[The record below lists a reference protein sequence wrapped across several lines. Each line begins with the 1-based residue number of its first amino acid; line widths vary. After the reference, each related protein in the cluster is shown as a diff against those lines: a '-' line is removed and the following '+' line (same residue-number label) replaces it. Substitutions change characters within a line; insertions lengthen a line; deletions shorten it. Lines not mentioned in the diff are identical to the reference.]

1 MTLRRVPSRW
11 FVLPL
16 LAVLIVPQGLFAQQP
31 DKLAALTQSLAANA
45 TLQKQYKWVETTVIS
60 MKGEEKSRI
69 QKQCFYGP
77 DGKVQKQQL
86 SAPPEPAEAP
96 GGMKGKIAEKKKA
109 EITAAMK
116 EAAALVQS
124 YVPPDP
130 QRIQAV
136 KTAGG
141 LSISPTG
148 PNSTRLDLRSYV
160 KKGDTLSLGVDTALN
175 ALLTVSVQS
184 YLESEKDAVTL
195 DVTFA
200 RLRDGLSYPGNVVLN
215 VPGQKIQVVIQNSG
229 HQRVTP
235 AAPAAAPTG
244 AAKPAAAPAKP
255 SASEAALDTLTGP
268 IALYPDALVAQVLEG
283 SKDVAAVQKF
293 AGWLK
298 TNSALKGTEL
308 QDAAQKAGFAAPY
321 IALAPF
327 PQVVQMMV
335 EKPDWTR
342 QLGAAFTSD
351 EQAVYQS
358 IQRLRAA
365 AMALGNLKTTPQQE
379 VVTEA
384 SSTGQTIILVQ
395 PANPQVVYVP
405 VYNTQVVYVQPA
417 PPPPPPSSAN
427 VAGAA
432 LVGFTV
438 GIIIGASSNHYYYGP
453 YAWHGGG
460 AAYHYAYER
469 REDYVDHRQDVYN
482 DRQDYRQDNAP
493 QRQQTAQA
501 NQDQRQSTAQ
511 ANQSQRQTTAQST
524 SQANQAERQSTA
536 QANQS
541 QRQSTA
547 QSTSQ
552 ANQAERQSAAQAK
565 QAERPT
571 APTTGGGQTPSQ
583 GQRPTAGTAPGT
595 GSGQTASQ
603 RQSTAQAS
611 QAERQSTAQGNQ
623 ASRQSTAQSSRA
635 AGSGG
640 GYQSGGAAKAQSAR
654 GSSSRASS
662 RSGGS
667 SRRR

>member
-16 LAVLIVPQGLFAQQP
+16 LVVLIVPQGLLAQQ
-31 DKLAALTQSLAANA
+31 DKVAALKKSLAANA
-45 TLQKQYKWVETTVIS
+45 KLQKQYRWVETTVVS
-60 MKGEEKSRI
+60 MKGEEKSRV

-86 SAPPEPAEAP
+86 TAPPPEEQAP
-96 GGMKGKIAEKKKA
+96 GGLKGKIVAKKKA
-109 EITAAMK
+109 EISAVMK
-116 EAAALVQS
+116 QAVALVQS

-130 QRIQAV
+130 QRIQAT
-136 KTAGG
+136 KAAGN
-141 LSISPTG
+141 LAMSPTG
-148 PNSTRLDLRSYV
+148 PDSMRLDLRNYV
-160 KKGDTLSLGVDTALN
+160 KSGDTFSLGLDTARY
-175 ALLTVSVQS
+175 ALQTVSVKS
-184 YLESEKDAVTL
+184 YLESKKDAVTL

-215 VPGQKIQVVIQNSG
+215 VPGQNIQVVVQNSG
-229 HQRVTP
+229 YQRVTP
-235 AAPAAAPTG
+235 APPAAPPAG
-244 AAKPAAAPAKP
+244 AAKPAAAPAPAKP
-255 SASEAALDTLTGP
+255 SASDAALDTLTGP
-268 IALYPDALVAQVLEG
+268 IALYPDALVAQILEA

-298 TNSALKGTEL
+298 TNSALKGTAL

-379 VVTEA
+379 VVTDT

-405 VYNTQVVYVQPA
+405 VYNTQTVYVQQA
-417 PPPPPPSSAN
+417 PPPPAPSASSSD
-427 VAGAA
+427 VAAAA

-469 REDYVDHRQDVYN
+469 REDYVDHRQDVYDDRQDFRQDSYEN
-482 DRQDYRQDNAP
+482 RQDYRQDNAP
-493 QRQQTAQA
+493 QNQAQRQSTAQTNQSQRQTAASSPTAQANQAARQSTAQTNQSARQTTASTGSGGSGQTAQA
-501 NQDQRQSTAQ
+501 NQ
-511 ANQSQRQTTAQST
+511 AN
-524 SQANQAERQSTA
+524 
-536 QANQS
+536 
-541 QRQSTA
+541 
-547 QSTSQ
+547 
-552 ANQAERQSAAQAK
+552 
-565 QAERPT
+565 
-571 APTTGGGQTPSQ
+571 
-583 GQRPTAGTAPGT
+583 
-595 GSGQTASQ
+595 
-603 RQSTAQAS
+603 
-611 QAERQSTAQGNQ
+611 
-623 ASRQSTAQSSRA
+623 RQSTAQSSQSSRRSTA
-635 AGSGG
+635 STS
-640 GYQSGGAAKAQSAR
+640 GYQSGGSAKAQSAR

>member
-1 MTLRRVPSRW
+1 MTLRRVPSRG

-16 LAVLIVPQGLFAQQP
+16 LVVLIVPQGLFAQQ
-31 DKLAALTQSLAANA
+31 DKVAALKQSLSANQK
-45 TLQKQYKWVETTVIS
+45 LQQQYRWVETTVIS

-86 SAPPEPAEAP
+86 TAPPEQAAP
-96 GGMKGKIAEKKKA
+96 GGVKGKIVAKKKE
-109 EITAAMK
+109 EISAVMK
-116 EAAALVQS
+116 QAAALVQS

-130 QRIQAV
+130 QRIQAA
-136 KTAGG
+136 KAAGN
-141 LSISPTG
+141 LAMSPTG
-148 PNSTRLDLRSYV
+148 PDSLRLDLRNYV
-160 KKGDTLSLGVDTALN
+160 KSGDTLSLGLDTARN
-175 ALLTVSVQS
+175 ALQTVSVKS

-215 VPGQKIQVVIQNSG
+215 VPEQKIQVVVQNSNY
-229 HQRVTP
+229 QRVTP
-235 AAPAAAPTG
+235 AAPAAPPTG
-244 AAKPAAAPAKP
+244 AARPAAAPAPAKP
-255 SASEAALDTLTGP
+255 SASDAALDTLTGP
-268 IALYPDALVAQVLEG
+268 IALYPDALVAQILEA
-283 SKDVAAVQKF
+283 SKDVTAVQKF

-298 TNSALKGTEL
+298 SNSALKGTEL

-327 PQVVQMMV
+327 PQVVQMLV
-335 EKPDWTR
+335 EKPDWTK

-365 AMALGNLKTTPQQE
+365 AMALGNLKTTPQQA
-379 VVTEA
+379 VVTDT

-405 VYNTQVVYVQPA
+405 VYNTQTVYVQQA
-417 PPPPPPSSAN
+417 PPPSSSSSDA
-427 VAGAA
+427 AAAA

-469 REDYVDHRQDVYN
+469 REDYVDHRQDVYDDRQDFRQDSSEN
-482 DRQDYRQDNAP
+482 RQDYRQDNAP
-493 QRQQTAQA
+493 QNQA
-501 NQDQRQSTAQ
+501 QRQSAAQ
-511 ANQSQRQTTAQST
+511 SNQSQRQTAASSPTA
-524 SQANQAERQSTA
+524 QANQAARQSTA
-536 QANQS
+536 QTNQS
-541 QRQSTA
+541 ARQTTA
-547 QSTSQ
+547 STS
-552 ANQAERQSAAQAK
+552 
-565 QAERPT
+565 
-571 APTTGGGQTPSQ
+571 
-583 GQRPTAGTAPGT
+583 
-595 GSGQTASQ
+595 
-603 RQSTAQAS
+603 
-611 QAERQSTAQGNQ
+611 
-623 ASRQSTAQSSRA
+623 
-635 AGSGG
+635 

-654 GSSSRASS
+654 GSASRASS
-662 RSGGS
+662 RSGGG

>member
-16 LAVLIVPQGLFAQQP
+16 LYALIVPQGLFAQQE
-31 DKLAALTQSLAANA
+31 KVAALKQSLAANA
-45 TLQKQYKWVETTVIS
+45 TLQKQYRWVETTVVS

-86 SAPPEPAEAP
+86 TAPPPEEAAP
-96 GGMKGKIAEKKKA
+96 GGVKGKIVAKKKA
-109 EITAAMK
+109 EVSAAMK
-116 EAAALVQS
+116 QAVALVQS

-130 QRIQAV
+130 QRIQAARA
-136 KTAGG
+136 AGN
-141 LSISPTG
+141 LSMTPTG
-148 PNSTRLDLRSYV
+148 PDSMRLDLRNYV
-160 KKGDTLSLGVDTALN
+160 KSGDSFSLGLDTARY
-175 ALLTVSVQS
+175 ALQTASVKS

-215 VPGQKIQVVIQNSG
+215 VPGQNMQVVVQNSG
-229 HQRVTP
+229 FQRVTP
-235 AAPAAAPTG
+235 AAPATG
-244 AAKPAAAPAKP
+244 AAKPSAAPAKP

-268 IALYPDALVAQVLEG
+268 IALYPDALVAQILEA

-298 TNSALKGTEL
+298 ANSALKGTEL

-327 PQVVQMMV
+327 PQVVQAMV
-335 EKPDWTR
+335 EKPDWTK
-342 QLGAAFTSD
+342 QLGAAFASD

-365 AMALGNLKTTPQQE
+365 ALALGNLKTTPQQQ
-379 VVTEA
+379 VVTDT

-405 VYNTQVVYVQPA
+405 VYNTQVVYVQQA
-417 PPPPPPSSAN
+417 PPPPAPSASSSD
-427 VAGAA
+427 VAAAA

-469 REDYVDHRQDVYN
+469 REDYVDHRQDMYS
-482 DRQDYRQDNAP
+482 DRQDYRQDAYENRADNV
-493 QRQQTAQA
+493 QQ
-501 NQDQRQSTAQ
+501 
-511 ANQSQRQTTAQST
+511 
-524 SQANQAERQSTA
+524 
-536 QANQS
+536 NQS

-547 QSTSQ
+547 QS
-552 ANQAERQSAAQAK
+552 NQTQRQSTAQTN
-565 QAERPT
+565 Q
-571 APTTGGGQTPSQ
+571 
-583 GQRPTAGTAPGT
+583 
-595 GSGQTASQ
+595 SQ
-603 RQSTAQAS
+603 RQSTAQTSSTQRAGTS
-611 QAERQSTAQGNQ
+611 TTSASTASARG
-623 ASRQSTAQSSRA
+623 SRA
-635 AGSGG
+635 GG
-640 GYQSGGAAKAQSAR
+640 ASSYQSGGSARAQSAR

-662 RSGGS
+662 RSGGG
-667 SRRR
+667 SRKR

>member
-16 LAVLIVPQGLFAQQP
+16 LVVLIVPQGLLAQQ
-31 DKLAALTQSLAANA
+31 DKVAALKQSLAANEK
-45 TLQKQYKWVETTVIS
+45 LQKQYRWVETTVMS

-86 SAPPEPAEAP
+86 TAPPAEEPAP
-96 GGMKGKIAEKKKA
+96 GGVKGKIVAKKKA
-109 EITAAMK
+109 EISAVMK
-116 EAAALVQS
+116 QAVALVQS

-136 KTAGG
+136 KAAGN
-141 LSISPTG
+141 LAMSPTG
-148 PNSTRLDLRSYV
+148 PDSMRLDLRNYV
-160 KKGDTLSLGVDTALN
+160 KSGDTLSLGLDTARY
-175 ALLTVSVQS
+175 ALQTVSVKS

-195 DVTFA
+195 EVTFA
-200 RLRDGLSYPGNVVLN
+200 QLRDGLFYPGNVVLN
-215 VPGQKIQVVIQNSG
+215 VPGQNIQVVVQNSG
-229 HQRVTP
+229 YQRVTP
-235 AAPAAAPTG
+235 AAAAAVPTG
-244 AAKPAAAPAKP
+244 AAKPAAAPAPAKP

-268 IALYPDALVAQVLEG
+268 IALYPDALVSQILEA

-327 PQVVQMMV
+327 PQVVQTMV
-335 EKPDWTR
+335 EKPDWTK
-342 QLGAAFTSD
+342 QLGTAYASD

-365 AMALGNLKTTPQQE
+365 ALALGNLKTTPQQE

-384 SSTGQTIILVQ
+384 SSTGQTVILVQ

-405 VYNTQVVYVQPA
+405 VYNTQVVYVQQA
-417 PPPPPPSSAN
+417 PPPPAPSASSSD
-427 VAGAA
+427 VAAAA

-469 REDYVDHRQDVYN
+469 REDYVDHRQDMYG
-482 DRQDYRQDNAP
+482 DRQDFRQDSYDN
-493 QRQQTAQA
+493 RSDNVQQ
-501 NQDQRQSTAQ
+501 NQSQRQSAAQTNQSQRQTAAASSPTAQ
-511 ANQSQRQTTAQST
+511 ANQSA
-524 SQANQAERQSTA
+524 RQSTA
-536 QANQS
+536 QTNQS
-541 QRQSTA
+541 ARQTTA
-547 QSTSQ
+547 SSGSGGSGATAQ
-552 ANQAERQSAAQAK
+552 ANQA
-565 QAERPT
+565 
-571 APTTGGGQTPSQ
+571 
-583 GQRPTAGTAPGT
+583 
-595 GSGQTASQ
+595 
-603 RQSTAQAS
+603 
-611 QAERQSTAQGNQ
+611 N
-623 ASRQSTAQSSRA
+623 RQSTAQSSQSSRRSTA
-635 AGSGG
+635 STS
-640 GYQSGGAAKAQSAR
+640 GYQSGGAARAQSAR

-662 RSGGS
+662 RSGGG
-667 SRRR
+667 SRKR

>member
-16 LAVLIVPQGLFAQQP
+16 LVVLIVPQGLFAQQ
-31 DKLAALTQSLAANA
+31 DKVAALKQSLAANEK
-45 TLQKQYKWVETTVIS
+45 LQRQYRWVETTVIS

-86 SAPPEPAEAP
+86 TAPPPAEEAP
-96 GGMKGKIAEKKKA
+96 GGLKGKIVAKKKA
-109 EITAAMK
+109 EISATMK
-116 EAAALVQS
+116 QAVALVQS

-130 QRIQAV
+130 QRIQSV
-136 KTAGG
+136 KAAGN
-141 LSISPTG
+141 LAMSPTG
-148 PNSTRLDLRSYV
+148 PDSMRLDLRNYV
-160 KKGDTLSLGVDTALN
+160 KSGDTLSLGLDTARY
-175 ALLTVSVQS
+175 ALQTVSVKS
-184 YLESEKDAVTL
+184 YLEKEKDEVTL

-200 RLRDGLSYPGNVVLN
+200 RLRDGLSYPGNIVLS
-215 VPGQKIQVVIQNSG
+215 VPEQKIQVVIQNSNY
-229 HQRVTP
+229 QRVTP
-235 AAPAAAPTG
+235 APPAAPPTG

-255 SASEAALDTLTGP
+255 SASDAALDTLTGP
-268 IALYPDALVAQVLEG
+268 IALYPDALVSQILEA
-283 SKDVAAVQKF
+283 SRDLAAVQKF

-298 TNSALKGTEL
+298 SNSAIKGTAL

-365 AMALGNLKTTPQQE
+365 AMALGNLKTTTQQE

-405 VYNTQVVYVQPA
+405 VYNTQVVYVQQA
-417 PPPPPPSSAN
+417 PPPPPPSASSSD
-427 VAGAA
+427 VAAAA

-469 REDYVDHRQDVYN
+469 REDYVDHRQDMYG
-482 DRQDYRQDNAP
+482 DRQDFRQDTYDNRSDNA
-493 QRQQTAQA
+493 QQ
-501 NQDQRQSTAQ
+501 NQSQRQSAAQ
-511 ANQSQRQTTAQST
+511 TNQSQRQTAASSPTA
-524 SQANQAERQSTA
+524 QANQATRQSTA
-536 QANQS
+536 QTNQS
-541 QRQSTA
+541 ARQTTASTGSGGSGA
-547 QSTSQ
+547 TAQ
-552 ANQAERQSAAQAK
+552 ANQA
-565 QAERPT
+565 
-571 APTTGGGQTPSQ
+571 
-583 GQRPTAGTAPGT
+583 
-595 GSGQTASQ
+595 
-603 RQSTAQAS
+603 
-611 QAERQSTAQGNQ
+611 N
-623 ASRQSTAQSSRA
+623 RQSTAQSSQSSRQSA
-635 AGSGG
+635 ASTS

-662 RSGGS
+662 RSGGGA
-667 SRRR
+667 RRR

>member
-16 LAVLIVPQGLFAQQP
+16 LVMLVLPQGILAQQ
-31 DKLAALTQSLAANA
+31 DKAAALKQSLAANEK
-45 TLQKQYKWVETTVIS
+45 LQKQYRWVETTVIS
-60 MKGEEKSRI
+60 MKGEEKSRV

-86 SAPPEPAEAP
+86 TAPPAEEPAP
-96 GGMKGKIAEKKKA
+96 GGMKGKIVAKKKA
-109 EITAAMK
+109 EISAVMK
-116 EAAALVQS
+116 QAVALVQS

-130 QRIQAV
+130 QRIQAT
-136 KTAGG
+136 KAAGN
-141 LSISPTG
+141 LAMSPTG
-148 PNSTRLDLRSYV
+148 PDSVRLDLRNYV
-160 KKGDTLSLGVDTALN
+160 KSGDTLSLGLDTARY
-175 ALLTVSVQS
+175 ALQTVSVKS
-184 YLESEKDAVTL
+184 YLESEKDAVSL

-215 VPGQKIQVVIQNSG
+215 VPGQNIQVVVQNSG
-229 HQRVTP
+229 YQRVTP
-235 AAPAAAPTG
+235 APPAAPPTG
-244 AAKPAAAPAKP
+244 AAKPATAPAPAKP
-255 SASEAALDTLTGP
+255 SASELALDTLTGP
-268 IALYPDALVAQVLEG
+268 IALYPDALVAQILEG
-283 SKDVAAVQKF
+283 SKDLAAVQKF

-298 TNSALKGTEL
+298 TNSALKGTGL
-308 QDAAQKAGFAAPY
+308 QDAAQKAGFAACY

-335 EKPDWTR
+335 DKPDWTR

-365 AMALGNLKTTPQQE
+365 AMALGNLKTTPQQQ
-379 VVTEA
+379 VVTDT

-405 VYNTQVVYVQPA
+405 VYNTQVVYVQQA
-417 PPPPPPSSAN
+417 PPPSSSSSN
-427 VAGAA
+427 VAAAA

-482 DRQDYRQDNAP
+482 DRQDFRQDSYDNRQDYRQDNAP
-493 QRQQTAQA
+493 QNQA
-501 NQDQRQSTAQ
+501 QRQSAAQ
-511 ANQSQRQTTAQST
+511 TNQSQRQTAAS
-524 SQANQAERQSTA
+524 SPTA
-536 QANQS
+536 QANQ
-541 QRQSTA
+541 
-547 QSTSQ
+547 
-552 ANQAERQSAAQAK
+552 AA
-565 QAERPT
+565 
-571 APTTGGGQTPSQ
+571 
-583 GQRPTAGTAPGT
+583 
-595 GSGQTASQ
+595 
-603 RQSTAQAS
+603 
-611 QAERQSTAQGNQ
+611 
-623 ASRQSTAQSSRA
+623 RQSTAQSSQSSRQSTA
-635 AGSGG
+635 STS
-640 GYQSGGAAKAQSAR
+640 GYQSGGAARAQSAR

-662 RSGGS
+662 RSGGGGG